1 MMHINV
7 SRVAG
12 QGLKHRNK
20 GVHIGKSTNE
30 AKVDFK
36 VILIEASPH
45 AGGIPRITGKPP
57 ACFELFYRLS
67 VLEALNTLLQFQNAH
82 APLLLGRW
90 RTIDPWPTRA
100 RDCVGKGQEGIGV

>member
-20 GVHIGKSTNE
+20 GVHIVKSTNE

-36 VILIEASPH
+36 VIFIEASPH

-67 VLEALNTLLQFQNAH
+67 VLEALNALLQFQNAH

>member
-100 RDCVGKGQEGIGV
+100 RDRVGKGQEGIGV